1 MVRIT
6 ISIPEDIKAKLEVEA
21 QEQDRS
27 MAWLAREILQNY
39 FKGK

>member
-6 ISIPEDIKAKLEVEA
+6 ISIPEDIKAKLEAEA

-39 FKGK
+39 FKEK

>member
-6 ISIPEDIKAKLEVEA
+6 ISIPEDIKVKLEAEA

-27 MAWLAREILQNY
+27 MAWLAREILQEHYKN
-39 FKGK
+39 K